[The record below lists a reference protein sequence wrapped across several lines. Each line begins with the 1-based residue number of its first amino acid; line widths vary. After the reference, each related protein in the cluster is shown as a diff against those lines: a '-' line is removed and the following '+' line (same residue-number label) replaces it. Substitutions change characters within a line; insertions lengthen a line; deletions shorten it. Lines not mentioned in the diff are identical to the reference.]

1 MTKFFKNE
9 DFKISLI
16 FGLIG
21 LVASA
26 IVGWYQV
33 STFSPTMIDQIIAQ
47 VGSVEAMVVIAAV
60 QGAIMTLIASFF
72 GLKIARKVNLALNFK
87 CDLQAFIIALLVG
100 IVVAV
105 IIVGSDR
112 FIFVN
117 YLPPVLTK
125 YQISWQYLLSGVLY
139 GGIIEE
145 VLLRLFVMS
154 LLVLVIWKLTTL
166 SIGKHELTDWMY
178 HVAIFLAAL
187 LFAAGHLPTTFQ
199 LLGNSTIII
208 IRCFVLNGVGGI
220 GFGYLYWKKG
230 LSYAMVAH
238 MATHIMMQLVLYP
251 LLLG

>member
-1 MTKFFKNE
+1 MTKLFKSK

-16 FGLIG
+16 FGLVG
-21 LVASA
+21 LIASA
-26 IVGWYQV
+26 IVGWYQI

-47 VGSVEAMVVIAAV
+47 VGSLEAVVVIAAV
-60 QGAIMTLIASFF
+60 QGAIMTMIASFL
-72 GLKIARKVNLALNFK
+72 GLKIARKVNLVLNFNFDFK
-87 CDLQAFIIALLVG
+87 AFLIALLVG
-100 IVVAV
+100 LVVAV
-105 IIVGSDR
+105 VIVGSDR
-112 FIFVN
+112 FIFAS
-117 YLPPVLTK
+117 YLPPVITK
-125 YQISWQYLLSGVLY
+125 YQISWLYLLSGVLY

-154 LLVLVIWKLTTL
+154 LLVLVIWKVATL
-166 SIGKHELTDWMY
+166 IAGKRELAGWMY
-178 HVAIFLAAL
+178 HVAIFLAAI

-199 LLGNSTIII
+199 LLGSSTIII

-238 MATHIMMQLVLYP
+238 AATHIMMQLVLYP